1 MLFIKSEILFR
12 RMDPLSGISEAPER
26 SFHQMHLS
34 VGIQTAHGKK
44 AVLDLG
50 AAHEVTAPGS
60 HQPMRA
66 LTSVRRGHR
75 HHSLAPLH
83 AVALNQD
90 HQTDPSLQHLLASVP
105 HRSYLPASS
114 AMLAAV
120 AVAETVAAEVA
131 AVAKTVVAAEVA
143 AVAKT
148 VVAAEVAVVVAK
160 TVVAV
165 AEVAVAKTAVVEVV
179 VAVARH
185 VVAVEVAVA
194 KTVVAEAVAA
204 KTVVEA
210 AVAEAQA
217 QTDQLAQCSFSSA
230 ARSRCASS
238 APADSRDA
246 SSCASA
252 AAAAPAQAPCEV
264 ESHQDPPTSSSRTSF
279 E

>member
-143 AVAKT
+143 
-148 VVAAEVAVVVAK
+148 VVVAK
-160 TVVAV
+160 TVV
-165 AEVAVAKTAVVEVV
+165 AVVEVV

>member
-143 AVAKT
+143 
-148 VVAAEVAVVVAK
+148 VVVAK

-165 AEVAVAKTAVVEVV
+165 AEVAVAETAVVEVV